1 MPQYLKNPPL
11 LEADLAADPL
21 AQLDRWIG
29 DAQAAGMHEPTAMTL
44 ASVDAQG
51 RPSARIVLFKGFD
64 GGGLT
69 FFTNYDG
76 RKGRELA
83 HNNQVALVFWWDIME
98 RQVRI
103 EGTTE
108 RLPVEQSRQY
118 FYRRPRESQI
128 GAITS
133 RQSDVVASR
142 EALDQRYD
150 DNIARLAGEEVP
162 YPEFWG
168 GYRVTPR
175 AVEFWQGRNGRLHD
189 RLQYLRDAQGW
200 RVVRLEP

>member
-1 MPQYLKNPPL
+1 MPQYSKNPPL
-11 LEADLAADPL
+11 LEADLAADPIQ
-21 AQLDRWIG
+21 QLDRWMT
-29 DAQAAGMHEPTAMTL
+29 DAQSAGLYDPTAMTL
-44 ASVDAQG
+44 ATVDAQG

-64 GGGLT
+64 GSALT

-83 HNNQVALVFWWDIME
+83 DNPNVALVFWWDVLE

-103 EGTTE
+103 EGTAE
-108 RLPVEQSRQY
+108 RLPVEQSKRY

-128 GAITS
+128 GAMTS
-133 RQSDVVASR
+133 RQSAVVDSR

-150 DNIARLAGEEVP
+150 DNVARLAGDEVP

-175 AVEFWQGRNGRLHD
+175 AVEFWQGRVGRLHD
-189 RLQYLRDAQGW
+189 RLRYLRSDQQW
-200 RVVRLEP
+200 RVERLEP

>member
-1 MPQYLKNPPL
+1 MPQYSKNPPL
-11 LEADLAADPL
+11 LEADLSADPL
-21 AQLDRWIG
+21 EQLDRWMT
-29 DAQAAGMHEPTAMTL
+29 DAHSAGLREPTAMTL
-44 ASVDAQG
+44 ATVDAQG

-69 FFTNYDG
+69 FFTNYEG

-83 HNNQVALVFWWDIME
+83 HNDQVALVFWWDILE

-103 EGTTE
+103 EGRAE
-108 RLPVEQSRQY
+108 RLPVDQSKRY

-133 RQSDVVASR
+133 HQSAVVDSR

-150 DNIARLAGEEVP
+150 DNVARLAGADVP

-175 AVEFWQGRNGRLHD
+175 TVEFWQGRVGRLHD
-189 RLQYLRDAQGW
+189 RLQYLRSDRGW
-200 RVVRLEP
+200 QVQRLEP